1 MSEHDA
7 DLTIRPGRIRDKGPG
22 ARRAQSLVGQVM
34 RAARQAG
41 HTGRGFGK
49 ASVGRSRS
57 CFGRGRAAAVIAS
70 LRSPSRRVV
79 IKARVVRHHGAKFR
93 AASLATHVAYLKRDG
108 VTRDGGEARLF
119 NQVGDEADGRA
130 FAERCGHEGPNA
142 DRHHFRFIVSPED
155 ADRMADL
162 RGFTRD
168 LMSQAERDLGTKL
181 DWVAV
186 DHWNTD
192 NPHVHVLVRGVADDG
207 RDLVIA
213 RDYIAQGFRARAEG
227 LVDLELGPRSEQ
239 EIRTGLEKDVTAE
252 RWTGL
257 DRALQAASDEGG
269 GILDL
274 RPPRGGSDTDLRRLM
289 VGRAQTLERLG
300 LAEKLGP
307 ASWSLKP
314 GAEATLRD
322 LGLRG
327 DIIKT
332 MHRAIADLNAERAPA
347 DFAIHGERPE
357 PIIGR
362 LAARG
367 LDDELKGTAFAVI
380 DGMDGRVHHIRFPSF
395 EATTDVPPGG
405 IVELRRY
412 MDADGR
418 ERAALAPRSDL
429 SIEAQVSATGATWLD
444 RRLVER
450 DKMPVAGSGFGAE
463 VTAALTRRGEHLLAE
478 GLARRQ
484 GQRIVFT
491 ADLIGTLRQRELASI
506 GARLSA
512 EIGRSYRPVTEGDP
526 VNGVYARR
534 VDLASGRFAML
545 DDGLGF
551 QLVTWKPAL
560 DARLGDKISGV
571 MLPGGVEWSLGR
583 KRSPSI

>member
-1 MSEHDA
+1 MTERDA
-7 DLTIRPGRIRDKGPG
+7 DLTIRPGRIRDKGPS
-22 ARRAQSLVGQVM
+22 AKRAQSLVAQVT

-49 ASVGRSRS
+49 ASSGRSRS
-57 CFGRGRAAAVIAS
+57 LFGRGRAAAVTAS

-79 IKARVVRHHGAKFR
+79 VKARVVRHQGVRFR

-119 NQVGDEADGRA
+119 NEVGDEADGRA
-130 FAERCGHEGPNA
+130 FAERCCE

-155 ADRMADL
+155 ASQMADL
-162 RGFTRD
+162 KGFTRD
-168 LMSQAERDLGTKL
+168 LMGQAEHDLGSKL
-181 DWVAV
+181 EWVAV

-213 RDYIAQGFRARAEG
+213 RDYIAQGLRARAEA

-239 EIRTGLEKDVTAE
+239 EIRAGLEKEVSAE

-269 GILDL
+269 GVLDL
-274 RPPRGGSDTDLRRLM
+274 RPPHGGPDTDLRRLM

-314 GAEATLRD
+314 GAEATLRE
-322 LGLRG
+322 LGARG

-332 MHRAIADLNAERAPA
+332 MHRAMADLKAERAPT
-347 DFAIHGERPE
+347 DFAIHGDRPE
-357 PIIGR
+357 PIVGR

-380 DGMDGRVHHIRFPSF
+380 DGVDGSVHHIRFASI

-412 MDADGR
+412 TDAEGR
-418 ERAALAPRSDL
+418 ARTALAARSDL

-444 RRLVER
+444 RRLIER
-450 DKMPVAGSGFGAE
+450 DKLPVSASGFGAE
-463 VTAALTRRGEHLLAE
+463 VTAALERRAEHLIAE
-478 GLARRQ
+478 GLAQRQ
-484 GQRIVFT
+484 GQRVVFA
-491 ADLIGTLRQRELASI
+491 ADLIGTLRQHELDGVA
-506 GARLSA
+506 AKLAA
-512 EIGRSYRPVTEGDP
+512 ETGRACRPVAECDP
-526 VNGVYARR
+526 VAGIYARR
-534 VDLASGRFAML
+534 LDLASGRFAML

-551 QLVTWKPAL
+551 QLVPWKPAL
-560 DARLGDKISGV
+560 DARLGEKVSGV
-571 MLPGGVEWSLGR
+571 MLPGGGVEWSFGR
-583 KRSPSI
+583 KRGLSI

>member
-1 MSEHDA
+1 MTERDA
-7 DLTIRPGRIRDKGPG
+7 DLTIRPGRIRDKGPSTT
-22 ARRAQSLVGQVM
+22 RAPSLVAQVI

-49 ASVGRSRS
+49 ASSGRSRS
-57 CFGRGRAAAVIAS
+57 RFGRGRAAAVTAS

-79 IKARVVRHHGAKFR
+79 VKARVVRHQGVRFR
-93 AASLATHVAYLKRDG
+93 A
-108 VTRDGGEARLF
+108 ARLF
-119 NQVGDEADGRA
+119 NEVGDEADGRA
-130 FAERCGHEGPNA
+130 FAERCGE

-155 ADRMADL
+155 ASRMADL
-162 RGFTRD
+162 KGFTRD
-168 LMSQAERDLGTKL
+168 LMSQAEHDLGSKL

-213 RDYIAQGFRARAEG
+213 RDYVGHGLRGRAEG
-227 LVDLELGPRSEQ
+227 LVDLELGPRSEK
-239 EIRTGLEKDVTAE
+239 EIRSGLEREVSAE

-269 GILDL
+269 GVLDL
-274 RPPRGGSDTDLRRLM
+274 RPPRGGPDTDLRRLM

-314 GAEATLRD
+314 GAESALRE
-322 LGLRG
+322 LGARG

-332 MHRAIADLNAERAPA
+332 MHRAMAGLKAERAPT
-347 DFAIHGERPE
+347 DFAIHSDRPE
-357 PIIGR
+357 PIVGR

-380 DGMDGRVHHIRFPSF
+380 DGVDGRVHHIRFASI

-412 MDADGR
+412 TDADAR
-418 ERAALAPRSDL
+418 ERIALAARSDL
-429 SIEAQVSATGATWLD
+429 SIEAQMSAAGATWLD

-450 DKMPVAGSGFGAE
+450 DKLPVTASGFGAE
-463 VTAALTRRGEHLLAE
+463 VTAALERRAEQLITE
-478 GLARRQ
+478 GLARRR
-484 GQRIVFT
+484 GQRVVFA
-491 ADLIGTLRQRELASI
+491 ADLIGMLRQRELDGIA
-506 GARLSA
+506 AKLAA
-512 EIGRSYRPVTEGDP
+512 ETGRAYRPVAEGNA
-526 VNGVYARR
+526 VTGIYARR
-534 VDLASGRFAML
+534 LDLASGRFAML
-545 DDGLGF
+545 DNGLGF
-551 QLVTWKPAL
+551 QLVPWKPAL
-560 DARLGDKISGV
+560 DARLGEKVSGV
-571 MLPGGVEWSLGR
+571 MLPAGGVEWSFGR
-583 KRSPSI
+583 KRGLGV

>member
-1 MSEHDA
+1 MTERDS
-7 DLTIRPGRIRDKGPG
+7 DLTIRPGRIRDKGPS
-22 ARRAQSLVGQVM
+22 AKRAQSLVAQVT

-49 ASVGRSRS
+49 ASSGRSRS
-57 CFGRGRAAAVIAS
+57 RFGRGRAAAVTAS

-79 IKARVVRHHGAKFR
+79 IKARAVRHHGAKFR
-93 AASLATHVAYLKRDG
+93 AASLAKHVAYLKRDG
-108 VTRDGGEARLF
+108 VARDGGEARLF
-119 NQVGDEADGRA
+119 DKDGDEADGRA
-130 FAERCGHEGPNA
+130 FAERCGE

-155 ADRMADL
+155 ASRMADL
-162 RGFTRD
+162 KGFTRD
-168 LMSQAERDLGTKL
+168 LMGQAEHDLGSKL

-213 RDYIAQGFRARAEG
+213 RDYVGHGLRGRAEG
-227 LVDLELGPRSEQ
+227 LVDLELGPRSEK
-239 EIRTGLEKDVTAE
+239 EIRSGLEREVSAE

-257 DRALQAASDEGG
+257 DRALQAASDDSGG
-269 GILDL
+269 VLDL
-274 RPPRGGSDTDLRRLM
+274 RPPRGGPDTDLRRLM

-314 GAEATLRD
+314 GAEATLRE
-322 LGLRG
+322 LGARG

-332 MHRAIADLNAERAPA
+332 MHRAMAGLKAERAPT
-347 DFAIHGERPE
+347 DFAIHGDRPE
-357 PIIGR
+357 PIVGR
-362 LAARG
+362 MAARG

-380 DGMDGRVHHIRFPSF
+380 DGVDGRVHHIRFASI

-412 MDADGR
+412 TDAKGR
-418 ERAALAPRSDL
+418 ARTALAARSDL

-444 RRLVER
+444 RRLAER
-450 DKMPVAGSGFGAE
+450 DKLPVAASGFGAE
-463 VTAALTRRGEHLLAE
+463 VAAALESRAEHLIAE
-478 GLARRQ
+478 GLAWRQ
-484 GQRIVFT
+484 GQRIVFA
-491 ADLIGTLRQRELASI
+491 ADLIGTLRQRELDGVA
-506 GARLSA
+506 AMLAA
-512 EIGRSYRPVTEGDP
+512 ETGRVCRPVAEGDA
-526 VNGVYARR
+526 VAGVYARR
-534 VDLASGRFAML
+534 LDLASGRFAML

-551 QLVTWKPAL
+551 QLVPWKPAL
-560 DARLGDKISGV
+560 DARLGEKVSGV
-571 MLPGGVEWSLGR
+571 MLPGGGVEWSPGR
-583 KRSPSI
+583 KRGRSI

>member
-1 MSEHDA
+1 MTDRDA
-7 DLTIRPGRIRDKGPG
+7 NLTIRPGRIRDKGPS
-22 ARRAQSLVGQVM
+22 AKRAQSLVAQVT

-49 ASVGRSRS
+49 ASSGRSRS
-57 CFGRGRAAAVIAS
+57 RFGRGRAAAVTAS

-79 IKARVVRHHGAKFR
+79 VKARVVRHQGVRFR

-119 NQVGDEADGRA
+119 DGVGDEADGRA
-130 FAERCGHEGPNA
+130 FAERCSD

-155 ADRMADL
+155 AARLADL
-162 RGFTRD
+162 KGFTRD

-213 RDYIAQGFRARAEG
+213 RDYIAGGLRARAKE
-227 LVDLELGPRSEQ
+227 LVDFELGPRTEL
-239 EIRTGLEKDVTAE
+239 EIRAGLENEVAAE

-269 GILDL
+269 GVLDL
-274 RPPRGGSDTDLRRLM
+274 RPPRGGPDTDLRRLM

-300 LAEKLGP
+300 LAEPLGP
-307 ASWSLKP
+307 ATWSLKP
-314 GAEATLRD
+314 GAEATLRE

-332 MHRAIADLNAERAPA
+332 MHRAMVDLKAERSPT
-347 DFAIHGERPE
+347 DFAIHGDRPE
-357 PIIGR
+357 PMVGR

-367 LDDELKGTAFAVI
+367 LDDELKGTAFAVV
-380 DGMDGRVHHIRFPSF
+380 DGVDGRVHHIRFPSI
-395 EATTDVPPGG
+395 EATTDVLPGG
-405 IVELRRY
+405 LVELRRY
-412 MDADGR
+412 TDADGR
-418 ERAALAPRSDL
+418 ERTALATRSDL

-450 DKMPVAGSGFGAE
+450 DKLPVAASGFGAE
-463 VTAALTRRGEHLLAE
+463 VTAALERRAGHLIAE

-484 GQRIVFT
+484 GQRIVFA
-491 ADLIGTLRQRELASI
+491 ADLIATLRQRELDGVA
-506 GARLSA
+506 AKLAA
-512 EIGRSYRPVTEGDP
+512 ETGRACRPAAAGDP
-526 VNGVYARR
+526 VTGVYARR
-534 VDLASGRFAML
+534 LDLASGRFAML

-551 QLVTWKPAL
+551 QLVPWKPAL
-560 DARLGDKISGV
+560 DARLGEKVSGV
-571 MLPGGVEWSLGR
+571 MLPGGGVEWSFGR
-583 KRSPSI
+583 KRGLSI

>member
-1 MSEHDA
+1 
-7 DLTIRPGRIRDKGPG
+7 
-22 ARRAQSLVGQVM
+22 M

-49 ASVGRSRS
+49 ASDGPSRSR
-57 CFGRGRAAAVIAS
+57 FGRGRAATVIAS
-70 LRSPSRRVV
+70 LRSPSRHVV

-119 NQVGDEADGRA
+119 NEVGDEADGRA
-130 FAERCGHEGPNA
+130 FAERCGREGPNA

-168 LMSQAERDLGTKL
+168 VMSQAERDLGTKL

-239 EIRTGLEKDVTAE
+239 EIRTGLEKDVAAE
-252 RWTGL
+252 RWTAL
-257 DRALQAASDEGG
+257 DRALQAASDDGG

-357 PIIGR
+357 PVIGR

-380 DGMDGRVHHIRFPSF
+380 DGVDGRS
-395 EATTDVPPGG
+395 TTSASRASK
-405 IVELRRY
+405 RRPTS
-412 MDADGR
+412 R
-418 ERAALAPRSDL
+418 PAALSNCADTWIQTAASAPRSPHARTCR
-429 SIEAQVSATGATWLD
+429 SRRRCRPPARPGSTVASSSATRCRWRVPAS
-444 RRLVER
+444 E
-450 DKMPVAGSGFGAE
+450 
-463 VTAALTRRGEHLLAE
+463 
-478 GLARRQ
+478 
-484 GQRIVFT
+484 QR
-491 ADLIGTLRQRELASI
+491 
-506 GARLSA
+506 
-512 EIGRSYRPVTEGDP
+512 
-526 VNGVYARR
+526 
-534 VDLASGRFAML
+534 
-545 DDGLGF
+545 
-551 QLVTWKPAL
+551 
-560 DARLGDKISGV
+560 
-571 MLPGGVEWSLGR
+571 
-583 KRSPSI
+583 